1 MFARGLVDAG
11 CETRVAASARSALCD
26 DDLFS
31 RLVNVREEVS
41 GFCEADDGSDGDADA
56 EIFPAASVHVF
67 PFAVSAVLSGEAGVV
82 EEIEESEL
90 TGIADEDDV
99 SAGSAVSAVGAAL
112 GNICFAPETAAAV
125 AAVSGFDSD
134 DSFIDKHG
142 SGAFFVKF
150 QGLEKNT
157 KKPDRIRAGL
167 FSVVKTDY
175 SATAG
180 ITETSFL
187 VKFPNLTVPSTRAK
201 RV

>member
-11 CETRVAASARSALCD
+11 CKTRVAASARAALCD
-26 DDLFS
+26 DDFFA
-31 RLVNVREEVS
+31 RLVNVCEEVT
-41 GFCEADDGSDGDADA
+41 GFRKADDGADGDADA
-56 EIFPAASVHVF
+56 EIFPAAPVHVF
-67 PFAVSAVLSGEAGVV
+67 SLAVSAVLSGEAGVV
-82 EEIEESEL
+82 EEIEEGEL
-90 TGIADEDDV
+90 PGIADEDDV
-99 SAGSAVSAVGAAL
+99 AAGGSVAAVGTAL
-112 GNICFAPETAAAV
+112 GDVCFAPETAAAV

-134 DSFIDKHG
+134 DSFIDKHD
-142 SGAFFVKF
+142 SGAFSVKI
-150 QGLEKNT
+150 QGLEENT

-167 FSVVKTDY
+167 FCLVKTDY